1 MKTKII
7 LAILIPFVLTLAP
20 FMVSA
25 ASLTDVSVSPMSE
38 TVTEGQ
44 TFTVNIIIDPSM
56 AIAGAQANLN
66 FNPSLIYATDVE
78 DGNLFTQTGHSDYFF
93 AGTTNNTS
101 GEISNIACVILGAYS
116 DSESGTFATIS
127 FTAIASGTVNFT
139 LSDVMVGNQAAQQIP
154 ITIIDSDGA
163 VASPIYSN
171 LTGNYYGT
179 LTVRAY
185 NLDGTFKTNYHYLA
199 VSITSQN
206 NNLIPAAAL
215 SLRLTNTDPSPI
227 VINITGLDG
236 PGQRPRLCLSGVN
249 TDTGNAVLI
258 DASVLLN
265 KNHLPHS
272 ITGTIAGVIPS
283 TGPTVQDANYSVSFN
298 LLWHSLTP

>member
-7 LAILIPFVLTLAP
+7 LAVLIPFVLTLAP

-25 ASLTDVSVSPMSE
+25 DSLTDVSVSPASE

-44 TFTVNIIIDPSM
+44 TFTVNIVIVPST

-66 FNPSLIYATDVE
+66 FSPSLVNATDVE
-78 DGNLFTQTGHSDYFF
+78 DGNLFTQTGHPDYFF
-93 AGTTNNTS
+93 TGTTNNTS
-101 GEISNIACVILGAYS
+101 GEISNIACAILGAYS

-139 LSDVMVGNQAAQQIP
+139 LSNVIVGNQAAQQIP